1 LGLISWLA
9 GRFSR
14 SQVVEPVEVVATPAL
29 YYQHTRI
36 GGSLTP
42 EDVSNIL
49 RSADTGYMWRL
60 ADLANES
67 RQKDGHLQAILG
79 TREMAP
85 AGLRPLVTPASDDPQ
100 DVLIAEWV
108 TDWLTNFGTQ
118 SPGPGEAPRDLR
130 YLIQHLAG
138 ANYFGYAVSETL
150 FSKDGKYVIPTGCSP
165 LAPRRFVF
173 DIETGRFMF
182 WDVQGSVP
190 YPGTDLMAEF
200 PGRFVDFHPRING
213 DYESRE
219 GLCRVLVWAALFRN
233 WSLGDWMKLAE
244 IAWKPWRIGVYNS
257 GRGAKEAI
265 PAAKEDKA
273 VLKSALERI
282 ASNGIAVIPDTVQLN
297 VEWPKRGAGSAD
309 HEALCRFLAQ
319 EMSKATLGQTLT
331 TEQGKVGSQALGNV
345 HNEVRHDIR
354 DADALA
360 IAAAI
365 RRDMIAPAVR
375 LNFGANV
382 RIPGFALV
390 ADEVVDVGQ
399 FSVAVKNLADAGL
412 PMPAKWVRSQM
423 AMPDPVKGD
432 ELVGGGVYGGPPAN
446 DAKPDKPGKPTQK
459 NVARLVQR
467 WRRRSYSIP
476 ATTPALA
483 VPPSDPA
490 ETKAA

>member
-1 LGLISWLA
+1 MGLFSWLA
-9 GRFSR
+9 ARFSR

-49 RSADTGYMWRL
+49 RTADTGYMWRL

-85 AGLRPLVTPASDDPQ
+85 AGLRPSVIPASDDPK

-108 TDWLTNFGTQ
+108 TDWLTNFGTK
-118 SPGPGEAPRDLR
+118 PAGPGEAPRDLR

-138 ANYFGYAVSETL
+138 GNYFGYAVAETL
-150 FSKDGKYVIPTGCSP
+150 FSKDGKYVVPTGCSP
-165 LAPRRFVF
+165 IAPRRFAF

-182 WDVQGSVP
+182 WDVQGGIP

-200 PGRFVDFHPRING
+200 PGRFIDFHPRING
-213 DYESRE
+213 DYEARE

-233 WSLGDWMKLAE
+233 WATADWMKLAE

-257 GRGAKEAI
+257 GRDKTNPISAT
-265 PAAKEDKA
+265 KEDKA
-273 VLKSALERI
+273 VLRSALENI
-282 ASNGIAVIPDTVQLN
+282 ASSGIAVVPDTAKLN
-297 VEWPKRGAGSAD
+297 VEWPSRGSGSAQ
-309 HEALCRFLAQ
+309 HEGLCRFLAG

-354 DADALA
+354 DSDAYA
-360 IAAAI
+360 IAAVI

-375 LNFGANV
+375 LNFGASA
-382 RIPGFALV
+382 RIPGFELI
-390 ADEVVDVGQ
+390 ADQVIDIGQ
-399 FSVAVKNLADAGL
+399 FSVGVKNLSDAGVA
-412 PMPAKWVRSQM
+412 MPAKWVRSQM

-432 ELVGGGVYGGPPAN
+432 ELVGGGVYGGEPAN
-446 DAKPDKPGKPTQK
+446 DAKPDAKPKPAQK
-459 NVARLVQR
+459 NAVRLLER
-467 WRRRSYSIP
+467 WRRRTYSIP
-476 ATTPALA
+476 ERT
-483 VPPSDPA
+483 
-490 ETKAA
+490 AA